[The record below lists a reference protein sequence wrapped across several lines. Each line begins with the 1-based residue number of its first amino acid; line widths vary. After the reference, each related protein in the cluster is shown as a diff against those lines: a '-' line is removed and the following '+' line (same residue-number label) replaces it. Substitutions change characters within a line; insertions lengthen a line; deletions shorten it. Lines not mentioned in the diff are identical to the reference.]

1 MPTTSGCESSCGV
14 GGCEQVAVQ
23 VAWAKSTSGAT
34 LALGPKS
41 TTVAV
46 RVAVQVAF
54 LEVYELVCSPEGA

>member
-1 MPTTSGCESSCGV
+1 M
-14 GGCEQVAVQ
+14 AVQ

-46 RVAVQVAF
+46 RVAVQVA
-54 LEVYELVCSPEGA
+54 LLGVNGSCILKQVEKDREHIDGTRL